1 MENKKGKEIRVALV
15 DDHRLMLDG
24 LKLLVDSMEGFTC
37 AWHTEDPVEAIS
49 LVESDPPDVLV
60 ADITMPRR
68 NGLELIKDVK
78 VLNKDLPILVLSMHP
93 ETVYAQRAIKAG
105 AKGYMMKGAS
115 NEELEEA
122 LRKVVGGG
130 IAVSASMG
138 EKMIEAYTSGEDIA
152 ADQGVERLSDREF
165 EVFQLIGNCLSTTQ
179 IASELGISPKTV
191 DVHKSKIRTKLDLEH
206 RSSLAAYAIRW
217 VELQKLN
224 PSAA

>member
-1 MENKKGKEIRVALV
+1 MESKKGKMIRVALV

-24 LKLLVDSMEGFTC
+24 LKLLVDSMEGFAC

-49 LVESDPPDVLV
+49 LLESDPTDVLV

-78 VLNKDLPILVLSMHP
+78 ALISDLPILVLSMHP

-105 AKGYMMKGAS
+105 ANGYIMKGAA

-122 LRKVVGGG
+122 LRKVVVGGV
-130 IAVSASMG
+130 AVSAAMG
-138 EKMIEAYTSGEDIA
+138 ERMISAYTSGEDIA
-152 ADQGVERLSDREF
+152 AGQGVERLSDREL
-165 EVFQLIGNCLSTTQ
+165 EVFQLVGNCLSSTQ

-191 DVHKSKIRTKLDLEH
+191 DVHKSKIKTKLDLKG
-206 RSSLAAYAIRW
+206 RSSLAAHAIRW

-224 PSAA
+224 PPAE